1 MGGKGVMGLS
11 SYGAALCQHIPQ
23 TAATQ
28 SCPAGCQACV
38 SCVISSPVLHHIH
51 CIFRSFPIHRSWRWP
66 TLPILRLSRVS
77 LIRRLSR
84 GRIRPSGAHGTS
96 GTHGV
101 TWIGLLHVHWVT
113 LWRITLRRV
122 TLWRWAL
129 GWISWG

>member
-51 CIFRSFPIHRSWRWP
+51 CQRKESQEIKP
-66 TLPILRLSRVS
+66 LQEKNKVRL
-77 LIRRLSR
+77 
-84 GRIRPSGAHGTS
+84 
-96 GTHGV
+96 
-101 TWIGLLHVHWVT
+101 GLT
-113 LWRITLRRV
+113 
-122 TLWRWAL
+122 
-129 GWISWG
+129 G